1 MATQFQSPFEKLSAD
16 NQAAIIK
23 ELKGISSLLG
33 DTAKKTTEA
42 GKGGSTRDIGKS
54 TEAFAE
60 GISSLITSINKF
72 NKIDEKSIA
81 HFVDQI
87 IYVIKPFEK
96 LTTIETK
103 GGLLETIESAQKISE
118 SAVSFGLGLI
128 KSIPVFLAARP
139 FAKTA
144 GDLITSTINILNVEL
159 LEKLKISEI
168 DESQT
173 EGLAKL
179 KILSEGIIAFGE
191 NIIKSIPIYAK
202 AKMFAKISARLI
214 ANIITTFDTVIAERL
229 KKVSDGGE
237 TTNLEKLKDISEGI
251 ITFGQ
256 TILKSI
262 PVYLPLKKKVVD
274 MIFSSVEYIIE
285 KQNTVLS
292 TVGSVKQFK
301 AMKQLQLQAQSI
313 TSFGTAILLALPIYM
328 AASVAIVPVMLLI
341 KFTTWVFSKMAGKK
355 MKDGVKDGS
364 STLLKVSASLLLF
377 AGAIIFAGYAVVKDW
392 NALIAI
398 AGMVT
403 FAVGIVWAL
412 SKIDKDAR
420 KASISMLIISGS
432 IFVLTGAMTF
442 WSQANIQYDQILTL
456 GATLLMLAGAF
467 WVVGKVGPGTIAKG
481 ALALLLVGPVLWVL
495 SWGITKWQD
504 AKVKWSDVA
513 ILGATIL
520 MLGAEFSVAGILIGL
535 IAAGAIA
542 IALVGLALVPLGWGL
557 GKFKKEVGV
566 WTKDDSESLEY
577 AIGSVKAAFGAGE
590 GLLKGVF
597 NTVGAAVDLP
607 GIMLNA
613 ASVAIGALTIGFAVD
628 KLALARTLNWK
639 KEDSLSVEMAIAT
652 LKTVFGGGKG
662 FLKGI
667 SNAAGGF
674 MDAIG
679 AGSQAHAINTA
690 ARTLVSVNSSL
701 IQAKQL
707 NWTFEHSR
715 SIEMAIATLK
725 GVFGGG
731 KGVWASTKN
740 LLGGFLDGGA
750 ASGQSKTLK
759 LAAKTLIDIGSSL
772 KVFGDLRIPI
782 NELAGENG
790 KIARI
795 VSAVSGV
802 FTGIGEGEG
811 GFFSFLSPSELKKG
825 IKSMSGIGEIMGG
838 MGVGVKA
845 FSEVGDISTIGTN
858 MQSFISSLSSMGN
871 MDKKA
876 LDNFKKMGSHFSD
889 LSIEMDLGGLDMAT
903 NSMATLA
910 DGIVRVSQSLST
922 LNMDNVRGVSKMFE
936 HMGHA
941 GENTTAIQQAIGS
954 LGDLMDKGIN
964 DMGANISSSITG
976 APLPDNVTNVTVP
989 GISNKDIVAE
999 LKLMRAQINAKL
1011 GQVDDSL
1018 KAGID
1023 VDITNPQVLKD

>member
-1 MATQFQSPFEKLSAD
+1 M
-16 NQAAIIK
+16 
-23 ELKGISSLLG
+23 
-33 DTAKKTTEA
+33 
-42 GKGGSTRDIGKS
+42 
-54 TEAFAE
+54 
-60 GISSLITSINKF
+60 
-72 NKIDEKSIA
+72 
-81 HFVDQI
+81 
-87 IYVIKPFEK
+87 
-96 LTTIETK
+96 
-103 GGLLETIESAQKISE
+103 
-118 SAVSFGLGLI
+118 
-128 KSIPVFLAARP
+128 
-139 FAKTA
+139 
-144 GDLITSTINILNVEL
+144 
-159 LEKLKISEI
+159 
-168 DESQT
+168 
-173 EGLAKL
+173 
-179 KILSEGIIAFGE
+179 
-191 NIIKSIPIYAK
+191 
-202 AKMFAKISARLI
+202 
-214 ANIITTFDTVIAERL
+214 
-229 KKVSDGGE
+229 
-237 TTNLEKLKDISEGI
+237 
-251 ITFGQ
+251 
-256 TILKSI
+256 
-262 PVYLPLKKKVVD
+262 
-274 MIFSSVEYIIE
+274 
-285 KQNTVLS
+285 
-292 TVGSVKQFK
+292 
-301 AMKQLQLQAQSI
+301 
-313 TSFGTAILLALPIYM
+313 
-328 AASVAIVPVMLLI
+328 
-341 KFTTWVFSKMAGKK
+341 
-355 MKDGVKDGS
+355 
-364 STLLKVSASLLLF
+364 
-377 AGAIIFAGYAVVKDW
+377 
-392 NALIAI
+392 
-398 AGMVT
+398 
-403 FAVGIVWAL
+403 
-412 SKIDKDAR
+412 
-420 KASISMLIISGS
+420 
-432 IFVLTGAMTF
+432 
-442 WSQANIQYDQILTL
+442 
-456 GATLLMLAGAF
+456 
-467 WVVGKVGPGTIAKG
+467 
-481 ALALLLVGPVLWVL
+481 
-495 SWGITKWQD
+495 
-504 AKVKWSDVA
+504 A

>member
-639 KEDSLSVEMAIAT
+639 KEGSLSVEMAIAT